1 MNTRQAAHQFWW
13 VDLWWPFL
21 DCQQFEKSY
30 KTISKQFEIYHSEVK
45 TIIYK
50 WKIFKTIANLSRSG
64 CPTNTSQTQSQL
76 NVEVHDSAIRKKIY
90 KCCLFGRVAG
100 RKPLLSKKKK
110 KNMTGWL
117 RFAKLQLNKPHDLW
131 KSFQQMCPEWRCLA
145 ITHSA
150 TICKK

>member
-50 WKIFKTIANLSRSG
+50 WKIFKTIANLPRSG

-100 RKPLLSKKKK
+100 RKPLLSKKNKK
-110 KNMTGWL
+110 KTWQDDLDLQSCSWTNHMTSGSP
-117 RFAKLQLNKPHDLW
+117 FN
-131 KSFQQMCPEWRCLA
+131 RCVQ
-145 ITHSA
+145 SGDVWP
-150 TICKK
+150 